1 VLFRPPPEGLHV
13 RDEVDAG
20 VFRAM
25 VVNERKDGGVVAVRF
40 VFERELEDPEQ
51 VFLVGGPEGLGRFEL
66 PAIGKAV
73 AVAAPVLPGQ
83 RREDR

>member
-1 VLFRPPPEGLHV
+1 MGI
-13 RDEVDAG
+13 
-20 VFRAM
+20 FRAK
-25 VVNERKDGGVVAVRF
+25 VVGERKEGGVVAVRF
-40 VFERELEDPEQ
+40 VFDRSLEDPAL

-66 PAIGKAV
+66 PAVGKAV